1 MSSYKITNYSRMKAK
16 ELGVIIKPSS
26 KKHKKID
33 LFKGD
38 KRLASIGA
46 RGYTDYSTLKKTNNT
61 LAEKKK
67 RLYHARHKNNNGLAG
82 KYAKSILW

>member
-1 MSSYKITNYSRMKAK
+1 MSSYKITNYSKMKAK

-26 KKHKKID
+26 RKNKKID
-33 LFKGD
+33 VFKGN
-38 KRLASIGA
+38 KRVASIGA
-46 RGYTDYSTLKKTNNT
+46 MGYTDYSTLRKTDKT

-67 RLYHARHKNNNGLAG
+67 KSYHARHKNNNKAAG